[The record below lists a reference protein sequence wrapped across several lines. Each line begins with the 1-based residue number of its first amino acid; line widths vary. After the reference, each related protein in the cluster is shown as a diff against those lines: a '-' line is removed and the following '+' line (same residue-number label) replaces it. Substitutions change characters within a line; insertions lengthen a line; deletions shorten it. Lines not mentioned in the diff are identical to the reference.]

1 MQLNLLIRLGSAQE
15 ELTLYCSFKIANIM
29 PIDEFIEYMKSAI
42 KKSYMNKG
50 EDVVNMNCN
59 AVDAGVT
66 HVHKV
71 KVPGEIWKNIVVS
84 DNK

>member
-1 MQLNLLIRLGSAQE
+1 
-15 ELTLYCSFKIANIM
+15 M
-29 PIDEFIEYMKSAI
+29 PIDEAIEHVFI

-66 HVHKV
+66 C
-71 KVPGEIWKNIVVS
+71 S
-84 DNK
+84 